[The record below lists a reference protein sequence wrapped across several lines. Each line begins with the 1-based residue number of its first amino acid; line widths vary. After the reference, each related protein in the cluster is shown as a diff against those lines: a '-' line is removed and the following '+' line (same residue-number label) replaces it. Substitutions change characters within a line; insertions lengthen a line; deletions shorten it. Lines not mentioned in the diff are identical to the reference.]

1 MKLPIVSGMK
11 IVKMLTKYGFEI
23 KGRKGSHVT
32 LEKGEFRVT
41 VPLHN
46 EIGYG
51 LLIDIIKQSGYK
63 REEFLK
69 IIKKS

>member
-11 IVKMLTKYGFEI
+11 IVKTLTKLGFEV

-32 LEKGEFRVT
+32 LEKKNGEIYRVT

-46 EIGYG
+46 ELGRG
-51 LLIDIIKQSGYK
+51 LLKEIIIQSGYERK
-63 REEFLK
+63 EFLK
-69 IIKKS
+69 LL